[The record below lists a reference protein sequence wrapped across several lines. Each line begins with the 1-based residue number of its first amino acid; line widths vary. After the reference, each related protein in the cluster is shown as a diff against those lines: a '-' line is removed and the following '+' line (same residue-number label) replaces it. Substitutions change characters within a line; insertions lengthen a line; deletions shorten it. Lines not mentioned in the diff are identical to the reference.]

1 MKQTKGSGGPLTGEA
16 AKVLCIVL
24 TAVAVAAGLHI
35 FAYRANFSPS
45 GIDGLA
51 TMLHYLTREL
61 GFPVNPGV
69 FTLLLNLPLLLL
81 AFVKLRRRY
90 VLYTLLYI
98 GVLSL
103 SLVFYEA
110 ISLYQYD
117 CLTEGTKNSP
127 LIAAVFAGVIQGL
140 TGIPLRL
147 GGSSG
152 GSDIIGGLL
161 FLRAPHRNIEQ
172 LISLV
177 GYCIVGLAF
186 LVYRDIGAACLSLI
200 SVFTCERVSAS
211 LLRPTRG
218 ALRFDIFAPEEEAEE
233 VRRFVLSRLGHGV
246 TLLRGEGGF
255 TREGRCILVC
265 IVGYPQLGDFLA
277 FLKTRRDIFYCYNE
291 ALGLGGDFTR
301 KWHSAG

>member
-1 MKQTKGSGGPLTGEA
+1 MKNRQKGGSPLAGEA
-16 AKVLCIVL
+16 ARALCIVL
-24 TAVAVAAGLHI
+24 TAVTVAAGLHI

-51 TMLHYLTREL
+51 TMLHYLTRAL
-61 GFPVNPGV
+61 GFPVNPGI

-81 AFVKLRRRY
+81 AWSKLRRRY

-161 FLRAPHRNIEQ
+161 FLRAPHKNIEQ

-200 SVFTCERVSAS
+200 SVFACERVSAS

-218 ALRFDIFAPEEEAEE
+218 ALRFDIFAAEGAEEEI
-233 VRRFVLSRLGHGV
+233 RRFVLSRLGHGV

-255 TREGRCILVC
+255 SHEGRCVLVC
-265 IVGYPQLGDFLA
+265 LVAYPQLGDFLA
-277 FLKTRRDIFYCYNE
+277 FLKTQRDIFYCYNE
-291 ALGLGGDFTR
+291 ALGLGGCFVR
-301 KWHSAG
+301 EGRASG